1 MQMPVPAGVPLPL
14 SAEVAGSL
22 SRLQGELQAAQPGIQ
37 RAYAMHW
44 LAMRQAGGMPAFQ
57 RMTEPML
64 WGLYGTTALSGLLQ
78 LAITGRTTT
87 EVMQGILDQL
97 QLIQHSYGRAALA
110 LQELLQTPEA
120 RQLPAVPPM
129 VQSLGPLSRVYQAVE
144 APMQTVLSGLT
155 WYASTP
161 VPMVGIPRA
170 IIPGGVT
177 PRGRYGESERP
188 Q

>member
-1 MQMPVPAGVPLPL
+1 MQMPVSAGVPVPL

-22 SRLQGELQAAQPGIQ
+22 SRLQGELQAALPGIQ

-57 RMTEPML
+57 RITEPML

-78 LAITGRTTT
+78 LALTGRATT

-97 QLIQHSYGRAALA
+97 HVIQQSYGQAAGA
-110 LQELLQTPEA
+110 LQAFLQTPEA
-120 RQLPAVPPM
+120 RQLSAVPPM
-129 VQSLGPLSRVYQAVE
+129 VQSLEPLSHVYQAVD
-144 APMQTVLSGLT
+144 APMRTVLSGLR
-155 WYASTP
+155 WYGSTP

-170 IIPGGVT
+170 IIPGA
-177 PRGRYGESERP
+177 
-188 Q
+188 